1 MKYKI
6 KIKRKRK
13 TIKVIHILIILCI
26 ILVLTGTGYSLWN
39 TDLTVSWTV
48 TSNYVEPGLS
58 VDVVRPDS
66 DSDRLSTNTS
76 FTSVGILYRVFNV
89 LGDEYEGTNTVVT
102 KLENANKVLWVGP
115 YNKDVTFTFTIQ
127 NNSGSTYTDGIV
139 SVDEYDPDERID
151 PTSNSLST
159 TFLQSGQ
166 SVTLTADIT
175 FDAKNDITVGSY
187 INYKISFICDGVR
200 RYYNYKI
207 LISE

>member
-1 MKYKI
+1 MNY
-6 KIKRKRK
+6 KIKRKKR
-13 TIKVIHILIILCI
+13 TIKVSYICLILLVII
-26 ILVLTGTGYSLWN
+26 VLMSTSYSLWQKN
-39 TDLTVSWTV
+39 LYIQGTVDI
-48 TSNYVEPGLS
+48 NYLEPELAVE
-58 VDVVRPDS
+58 VVKPDS
-66 DSDRLSTNTS
+66 NSDRLSTNTS
-76 FTSVGILYRVFNV
+76 FVSVGILYRVFEV
-89 LGDEYEGTNTVVT
+89 LGDEYENNNTVVT

-175 FDAKNDITVGSY
+175 FDAKEDITIGSY
-187 INYKISFICDGVR
+187 INYKISFICDGVK

-207 LISE
+207 LVSG